1 MMKKEQTKKEKE
13 EKVCCVCGGK
23 ATSSCGHCQ
32 NLYCDKHYG
41 TTVMTGNC
49 CSGNEKDYE

>member
-1 MMKKEQTKKEKE
+1 MMNLEK
-13 EKVCCVCGGK
+13 CCVCY
-23 ATSSCGHCQ
+23 ADAQLSCSSCE
-32 NLYCDKHYG
+32 NKYCHIHYG